1 MKKRLYIS
9 LVLALCFCMLFTT
22 VVSAKNLAPDLDVD
36 VKGITLT
43 PPTANQATQ
52 DVVDAAAR
60 DTFGIYLGET
70 DGTRSVDWD
79 HNGWSEW
86 RELYTE
92 KRACCDTTAYEDGQ
106 PVYHFSVAYLETPIG
121 GIVGRRYGYGTG
133 SSHAESD
140 WGYAGF
146 TAITGYGLP

>member
-1 MKKRLYIS
+1 
-9 LVLALCFCMLFTT
+9 MLFTT
-22 VVSAKNLAPDLDVD
+22 AVFAKNLVPGLD
-36 VKGITLT
+36 VKGITLI

-70 DGTRSVDWD
+70 SGTRSVDWD
-79 HNGWSEW
+79 HNGWTEW
-86 RELYTE
+86 RDFYTE
-92 KRACCDTTAYEDGQ
+92 KRACGETTAYEAGE
-106 PVYHFSVAYLETPIG
+106 PVYHFTVAYLKTPAG

-146 TAITGYGLP
+146 TAVTGYGLP